1 MEFGRGINLPVFSL
15 ISADQVCRF
24 ANLLKSLD
32 VRKGD
37 IVTIY
42 LPMIPEIVYA
52 MLACARIGA
61 VHRFTVYTGTK
72 RVVDT
77 MRAVHC
83 KMRRCKDT

>member
-1 MEFGRGINLPVFSL
+1 MHFLVHSL
-15 ISADQVCRF
+15 SCGFASDQVCRF

-42 LPMIPEIVYA
+42 MPMMVEIVYA

-61 VHRFTVYTGTK
+61 VHRLVARLSFLSFSACTH
-72 RVVDT
+72 DT
-77 MRAVHC
+77 
-83 KMRRCKDT
+83 